1 MSNNIFSDDFNAF
14 DEYSE
19 RKAFDELQRRFS
31 DHEDRKEAMK
41 KHPAGKSATK
51 TPRVSDEASTLIGLA
66 VFKFLFV
73 TIPLALLFAGLA
85 VVPFTGAVFGTDL
98 GFWTAFFVLATLR
111 WLIPRP
117 RKQAPLEEFYAK
129 RGR

>member
-1 MSNNIFSDDFNAF
+1 MTDNIYSFDKDFEPEDF
-14 DEYSE
+14 EDV
-19 RKAFDELQRRFS
+19 QRRFR
-31 DHEDRKEAMK
+31 DHEDGEEAVK
-41 KHPAGKSATK
+41 KHPAGKSTPK
-51 TPRVSDEASTLIGLA
+51 TPRVSNEASAYIGLSILW
-66 VFKFLFV
+66 FFFV

-117 RKQAPLEEFYAK
+117 RNNAFIEK

>member
-1 MSNNIFSDDFNAF
+1 MNEDDFYTF

-19 RKAFDELQRRFS
+19 RKAFDDLWRHL
-31 DHEDRKEAMK
+31 HEGEAMK
-41 KHPAGKSATK
+41 KHPAGTKATESTK
-51 TPRVSDEASTLIGLA
+51 ITTPRVSDETNTYIGMA
-66 VFKFLFV
+66 VFRFIFV

-98 GFWTAFFVLATLR
+98 GFWTAFFVLGTLR

-117 RKQAPLEEFYAK
+117 RKRVLMRK
-129 RGR
+129 GR

>member
-1 MSNNIFSDDFNAF
+1 MNEDDFYTF

-19 RKAFDELQRRFS
+19 RKAFDELQRRFR
-31 DHEDRKEAMK
+31 DNEETMK
-41 KHPAGKSATK
+41 KHPAGKIT
-51 TPRVSDEASTLIGLA
+51 TPRVSDEASAYIGLA
-66 VFKFLFV
+66 VLKFLFV

-98 GFWTAFFVLATLR
+98 GFWTAFFVLGTLR

-117 RKQAPLEEFYAK
+117 RKRVLMRK
-129 RGR
+129 GR

>member
-1 MSNNIFSDDFNAF
+1 MSNNIFSDDFNISAENP
-14 DEYSE
+14 DSGDYG
-19 RKAFDELQRRFS
+19 
-31 DHEDRKEAMK
+31 EAVK
-41 KHPAGKSATK
+41 RHTK
-51 TPRVSDEASTLIGLA
+51 TPKQRVSDEASAHIGLA

-98 GFWTAFFVLATLR
+98 GFWTAFFVLGTLR

>member
-1 MSNNIFSDDFNAF
+1 MNDDNFYTF

-19 RKAFDELQRRFS
+19 RKAFNELQRRFR
-31 DHEDRKEAMK
+31 DHEDGEETMK

-51 TPRVSDEASTLIGLA
+51 TTQRVSDEASAYIGL
-66 VFKFLFV
+66 VVLEFLFV
-73 TIPLALLFAGLA
+73 TVPLALLFAGLA

-98 GFWTAFFVLATLR
+98 GFWTAFFVLGTLR

-117 RKQAPLEEFYAK
+117 RKRVLFRKGQ
-129 RGR
+129 

>member
-41 KHPAGKSATK
+41 KHPAGKSAT
-51 TPRVSDEASTLIGLA
+51 TQRVSDEASAYIGL
-66 VFKFLFV
+66 VVLEFLFV
-73 TIPLALLFAGLA
+73 TVPLALLFAGLA

-98 GFWTAFFVLATLR
+98 GFWTAFFVLGTLR

-117 RKQAPLEEFYAK
+117 RKRVLFRK
-129 RGR
+129 GR

>member
-1 MSNNIFSDDFNAF
+1 MNDDNFYTF

-19 RKAFDELQRRFS
+19 RKAFDELQRRFR
-31 DHEDRKEAMK
+31 DNEDREEAMK

-51 TPRVSDEASTLIGLA
+51 TTQRVSDEASAYIGL
-66 VFKFLFV
+66 VVLEFLFV
-73 TIPLALLFAGLA
+73 TVPLALLFAGLA

-98 GFWTAFFVLATLR
+98 GFWTAFFVLGTLR

-117 RKQAPLEEFYAK
+117 RKRVLFRK
-129 RGR
+129 GR

>member
-1 MSNNIFSDDFNAF
+1 MNDDNFYTF

-19 RKAFDELQRRFS
+19 RKAFNELQRRFR
-31 DHEDRKEAMK
+31 DHEDGEEAVK
-41 KHPAGKSATK
+41 KHPAGTK
-51 TPRVSDEASTLIGLA
+51 AAPKNRLTEEETAHVGLA
-66 VFKFLFV
+66 VLEFIFV
-73 TIPLALLFAGLA
+73 TVPLALLLAGLA

-117 RKQAPLEEFYAK
+117 RKSVLIRK
-129 RGR
+129 GR

>member
-1 MSNNIFSDDFNAF
+1 MSDNFYTF
-14 DEYSE
+14 DEYSKMKE
-19 RKAFDELQRRFS
+19 FDRRLLE
-31 DHEDRKEAMK
+31 HESRKEAMNN
-41 KHPAGKSATK
+41 HPAGKS
-51 TPRVSDEASTLIGLA
+51 TPLKLSEEASTHLGLA
-66 VFKFLFV
+66 IFKFLFV

-129 RGR
+129 RSR

>member
-1 MSNNIFSDDFNAF
+1 MSDNLYNFAEDFEPEDFDDV
-14 DEYSE
+14 E
-19 RKAFDELQRRFS
+19 RRFRERES
-31 DHEDRKEAMK
+31 RKN
-41 KHPAGKSATK
+41 HPAGTKATPPK
-51 TPRVSDEASTLIGLA
+51 LSDEASTYLGLA
-66 VFKFLFV
+66 IFKFLFV

-129 RGR
+129 RSR

>member
-1 MSNNIFSDDFNAF
+1 MNDDNFYTF

-19 RKAFDELQRRFS
+19 RKAFNELQRRFR
-31 DHEDRKEAMK
+31 DHEDGEETMK

-51 TPRVSDEASTLIGLA
+51 TTQRVSDEASAYIGL
-66 VFKFLFV
+66 VVLEFLFV
-73 TIPLALLFAGLA
+73 TVPLALLFAGLA

-117 RKQAPLEEFYAK
+117 RKRVLMRK
-129 RGR
+129 GR

>member
-1 MSNNIFSDDFNAF
+1 MSDDFYTF
-14 DEYSE
+14 DEYSKMKE
-19 RKAFDELQRRFS
+19 FDRRLLE
-31 DHEDRKEAMK
+31 HESRKEAMNN
-41 KHPAGKSATK
+41 HPAGKS
-51 TPRVSDEASTLIGLA
+51 TPPRLSDEASTYLGLA
-66 VFKFLFV
+66 VLKFLFV

-111 WLIPRP
+111 WLIPQSP
-117 RKQAPLEEFYAK
+117 KSVFMEKVSEK

>member
-1 MSNNIFSDDFNAF
+1 MNDDNFYTF

-19 RKAFDELQRRFS
+19 RKAFNELQRRFR
-31 DHEDRKEAMK
+31 DHEDGEEAVK

-51 TPRVSDEASTLIGLA
+51 ATTQRVSDEASAYIGL
-66 VFKFLFV
+66 VVLEFLFV
-73 TIPLALLFAGLA
+73 TVPLALLLAGLA

-117 RKQAPLEEFYAK
+117 RKRVLFRK
-129 RGR
+129 GR

>member
-1 MSNNIFSDDFNAF
+1 MNDDNFYTF
-14 DEYSE
+14 DESSE
-19 RKAFDELQRRFS
+19 RKAFDDLWRHLREG
-31 DHEDRKEAMK
+31 EAMK
-41 KHPAGKSATK
+41 KHPAGTKATK
-51 TPRVSDEASTLIGLA
+51 STPPRVSDETNTYLGLA

-111 WLIPRP
+111 WLIPQSP
-117 RKQAPLEEFYAK
+117 KSVFMEKFSEK

>member
-1 MSNNIFSDDFNAF
+1 MDDNFYTF
-14 DEYSE
+14 DEYSKMKE
-19 RKAFDELQRRFS
+19 FDRRLLE
-31 DHEDRKEAMK
+31 HESRKEAMNN
-41 KHPAGKSATK
+41 HPAGKSATK
-51 TPRVSDEASTLIGLA
+51 QRLSDETNAYIGLA
-66 VFKFLFV
+66 VLKFLFV

-117 RKQAPLEEFYAK
+117 SKQAPLEKLYAK
-129 RGR
+129 RSR

>member
-1 MSNNIFSDDFNAF
+1 MSNNIFSDDFSISAENP
-14 DEYSE
+14 DSGDYG
-19 RKAFDELQRRFS
+19 
-31 DHEDRKEAMK
+31 EAVK
-41 KHPAGKSATK
+41 RHIKTTK
-51 TPRVSDEASTLIGLA
+51 TSKQRVSDEASAYAGLTI
-66 VFKFLFV
+66 FKFLFV

-117 RKQAPLEEFYAK
+117 RKAVPLEKIYEQK
-129 RGR
+129 GR

>member
-1 MSNNIFSDDFNAF
+1 MNDDDLYTF
-14 DEYSE
+14 DEYS
-19 RKAFDELQRRFS
+19 K
-31 DHEDRKEAMK
+31 MK
-41 KHPAGKSATK
+41 KAMNNHPAGKS
-51 TPRVSDEASTLIGLA
+51 TPPKLSDEASAYIGGL
-66 VFKFLFV
+66 VVLKFLFV
-73 TIPLALLFAGLA
+73 TVPLALLFAGLA

-117 RKQAPLEEFYAK
+117 RKQAPLEELYAK